1 MLGKRYARLIDYLK
15 SGELL
20 AEGANA
26 QGQIVTL
33 PRSIWTREQTHI
45 DIRNGDI
52 VECLENVKENEEFY
66 SNPIFMGLMLRMFH
80 VNALNNDRVRST
92 AVKAPRQAAARSST
106 KSRKQRTPTPLD
118 ESIRA
123 AINAMWGGKRPSDL
137 MVKQVYKQIIEW
149 QRNNQRAAASNR
161 TLQRYF
167 SKRR

>member
-1 MLGKRYARLIDYLK
+1 MLGKRFARLIDYLK

-52 VECLENVKENEEFY
+52 VECLENVKENEDFY

-92 AVKAPRQAAARSST
+92 TVKAPRHVAARSST
-106 KSRKQRTPTPLD
+106 KSRKQRTPTTLD

-123 AINAMWGGKRPSDL
+123 AINALWAGKRPSDL
-137 MVKQVYKQIIEW
+137 MVKQVYKQ
-149 QRNNQRAAASNR
+149 
-161 TLQRYF
+161 
-167 SKRR
+167 